1 MGGRDVV
8 ADLKYIKRIQG
19 TDIPGALVITSA
31 LQHYYTPTQHYY
43 TPTEQH
49 YYTPTEQHYYTPT
62 AALLH
67 ANCSTTTRQ
76 LQSVPIQY

>member
-8 ADLKYIKRIQG
+8 ADLKYIKRVQG

-31 LQHYYTPTQHYY
+31 LQLYY
-43 TPTEQH
+43 TPTEQL
-49 YYTPTEQHYYTPT
+49 YYTPT

-67 ANCSTTTRQ
+67 ANV
-76 LQSVPIQY
+76 LPD

>member
-31 LQHYYTPTQHYY
+31 LQHYYTPTGHYY
-43 TPTEQH
+43 TPTGVCLVRSPTIFQ
-49 YYTPTEQHYYTPT
+49 TPRIIISGRSRV
-62 AALLH
+62 
-67 ANCSTTTRQ
+67 C
-76 LQSVPIQY
+76 VGGVGWVVGGVK